1 MNDQPSEE
9 TAITRPGVAPGLGY
23 PNYRAEFAIE
33 PIGWLQ
39 VSDTKAEHVSR
50 ETSGRVDNE

>member
-1 MNDQPSEE
+1 MNDQPSEG
-9 TAITRPGVAPGLGY
+9 TGITKPGVAPGLGY
-23 PNYRAEFAIE
+23 PNYQAESAIE

-50 ETSGRVDNE
+50 ETLGRVDNE